1 MAKLPSFKQLITGF
15 NQVITRFPLE
25 VIACFTGSVGFML
38 MIESDWDR
46 ESDQV
51 FVSITLV
58 SILALTLL
66 LSASVLAEQLQ
77 LSRIRFWVIKI
88 VPAILATGLF
98 FFLHPFTSLISVFR
112 YGFLIVA
119 FHLLVSFAPF
129 ITNGNITAFWEYN
142 KQIFLRFLLSA
153 LYSSVLYAG
162 LCIALVSADQLFN
175 IDFDFKIYGHLAALV
190 FGVFNTI
197 FFLAG
202 IPSEWKQLDV
212 NYTYPK
218 GLKVFTQFVL
228 IPLATIY
235 LAILLAY
242 ELKVI
247 AEWSLPK
254 GLVASLVLG
263 YAVYGILSILLIHPI
278 RNDVENRWIKI
289 FSNLFYT
296 LLIPL
301 IILLALA
308 VYWRVGQYGITE
320 SRYILIVLSIWLTG
334 ITAYFLFS
342 RSQNIRVIPMSLFVI
357 AMLGVWG
364 PQSASSIS
372 EQSQMNSLISLF
384 KQNNAFENGYFKP
397 LPDTISSSVSDRVVS
412 IIDFMVERTG
422 TKSFKPFVKTDLDSL
437 DVYENETSYNR
448 ESRYEEALQT
458 LLNVRPGFINYQ
470 YYSATALEKVYPIQG
485 YDLIF
490 PFTFY
495 NYNYRNEDSWW
506 DNKGSTLTIGLPD
519 SERVVFDLHEII
531 STVKKNGQPASL
543 EELSVKTI
551 KNSSTYLLMF
561 TEISFREK
569 NGENEIQTSSGYL
582 LIDRPD

>member
-15 NQVITRFPLE
+15 TQVVIRFPLE
-25 VIACFTGSVGFML
+25 VIACLTGSVGFML
-38 MIESDWDR
+38 MIEFDWER
-46 ESDQV
+46 EGYQV

-66 LSASVLAEQLQ
+66 LSASILAEQRH
-77 LSRIRFWVIKI
+77 LSKIRFWMIKI
-88 VPAILATGLF
+88 APVFLAIGLF
-98 FFLHPFTSLISVFR
+98 FFLHPFTSLVSVFR

-119 FHLLVSFAPF
+119 LHLLVSFAPF
-129 ITNGNITAFWEYN
+129 ITNGSITAFWEYN
-142 KQIFLRFLLSA
+142 KQIFLRFLLAA

-175 IDFDFKIYGHLAALV
+175 LDFDYKIYGHLAALV

-202 IPSEWKQLDV
+202 VPSEWKHLDE
-212 NYTYPK
+212 NHTYPK

-263 YAVYGILSILLIHPI
+263 YSVYGILSILLIHPI
-278 RNDVENRWIKI
+278 RNDTENRWIKT
-289 FSNLFYT
+289 FSNLFYA

-320 SRYILIVLSIWLTG
+320 ARYVLIVLSLWLTG

-342 RSQNIRVIPMSLFVI
+342 RSQNIRVIPMSLFII
-357 AMLGVWG
+357 ALLGVWG
-364 PQSASSIS
+364 PQSASSVS
-372 EQSQMNSLISLF
+372 EQSQMNTLINLF
-384 KQNNAFENGYFKP
+384 KQNNAFENGYFKQ
-397 LPDTISSSVSDRVVS
+397 LPDTISSSVSDQAVS

-422 TKSFKPFVKTDLDSL
+422 TKSFKPYLQVNLDSL
-437 DVYENETSYNR
+437 DVYENESAYNR
-448 ESRYEEALQT
+448 ESRYEGALQK

-470 YYSATALEKVYPIQG
+470 FYYAAVAEKTYPIKG
-485 YDLIF
+485 YDLILSF
-490 PFTFY
+490 SIY
-495 NYNYRNEDSWW
+495 NNNSNDIRWSAADKSI
-506 DNKGSTLTIGLPD
+506 TINLSD
-519 SERVVFDLHEII
+519 SEQIAFDLDKII
-531 STVKKNGQPASL
+531 SAVKKNGRSTSL
-543 EELSVKTI
+543 DDLSVKIT
-551 KNSSTYLLMF
+551 KDSSTYLLMF
-561 TEISFREK
+561 KEISVQEE
-569 NGENEIQTSSGYL
+569 NGKDELSTSHGYV